1 MTRRQPQPSDSLEM
15 LLDTMCNTFGGIIL
29 IALLIALLARE
40 NKVSEAERQR
50 VAESSGALEAQIQE
64 AEKELARTKQL
75 QTELE
80 ARTADPAQA
89 GALKLIEE
97 RQRLRQKS
105 ALLDEVARASA
116 DAARA
121 GSAVSQEQV
130 IAQMQAMTA
139 TNRDAEQKLIEQ
151 RNLGTSLLGRLEE
164 LKRGVQTE
172 SNRLAQVTAQQVQ
185 RMRLPREHP
194 TTKINFNIIVRY
206 GQLYPMHVFRGA
218 RAELNTTSL
227 RFEPEDAT
235 TKRIIPLR
243 GLGINLREGTNSLNA
258 LLREVSPD
266 QVYFVFFVYE
276 DSFAEFNALKPMVV
290 QRRFE
295 FTWVPHRNDDVLR
308 LYTGANRPP
317 APPPPP
323 Q

>member
-1 MTRRQPQPSDSLEM
+1 MTRRQPQQGDSLEM

-50 VAESSGALEAQIQE
+50 VTESSSALEAQIDQ

-80 ARTADPAQA
+80 ARTADAAQA

-97 RQRLRQKS
+97 RERLRQKS
-105 ALLDEVARASA
+105 ALLDELARASA
-116 DAARA
+116 DAART

-130 IAQMQAMTA
+130 IAQMQAMAA

-151 RNLGTSLLGRLEE
+151 RNLGSSLVGRLEQ

-172 SNRLAQVTAQQVQ
+172 SNRLAQVTAQQTQ
-185 RMRLPREHP
+185 QTRPPQEYSTEKKHFYIILRHGRMYP
-194 TTKINFNIIVRY
+194 
-206 GQLYPMHVFRGA
+206 LYFFRGG
-218 RAELNTTSL
+218 EPVMNNTSL
-227 RFEPEDAT
+227 RWTQQSPTSRLVEPIAGAGFDPVSQEPSVAQF
-235 TKRIIPLR
+235 
-243 GLGINLREGTNSLNA
+243 LRELPTDRIYVIFQL
-258 LLREVSPD
+258 
-266 QVYFVFFVYE
+266 YE
-276 DSFAEFNALKPMVV
+276 DSFPAFNTVKSLLAR
-290 QRRFE
+290 QRLE
-295 FTWVPHRNDDVLR
+295 YTWQGRRNEEPITL
-308 LYTGANRPP
+308 GATPD
-317 APPPPP
+317 PPPPP